1 MLKIHCWSVALQRK
15 SVSGVVDTTDSSSA
29 PAEAVVLTSL
39 KLATTPDVPTEF
51 PFASH
56 TRNFP
61 GTVLPCL
68 KTLEPS
74 ALIGCRTACPGSL
87 RHMPLDAYIDRKSTR
102 LNSSHL
108 VISYAV
114 FC

>member
-39 KLATTPDVPTEF
+39 KLATTPAVPTEF

-56 TRNFP
+56 TRNFA
-61 GTVLPCL
+61 GAVLPCL

-74 ALIGCRTACPGSL
+74 ALMGWRIWCPGDA
-87 RHMPLDAYIDRKSTR
+87 RQVPPWAYWTVKVPLVGVT
-102 LNSSHL
+102 L
-108 VISYAV
+108 
-114 FC
+114 

>member
-29 PAEAVVLTSL
+29 PAEAVLFTSL
-39 KLATTPDVPTEF
+39 KLATTPAVPTEF

-56 TRNFP
+56 TRNFA

-68 KTLEPS
+68 KTLDPS
-74 ALIGCRTACPGSL
+74 AFTGCRIWCPGDA
-87 RHMPLDAYIDRKSTR
+87 RHMPLEAYMMLKLLPS
-102 LNSSHL
+102 L
-108 VISYAV
+108 VTV
-114 FC
+114 